1 MPWHAIGAID
11 DALTATRRFL
21 TPFELGT
28 WFRLAIVAFF
38 LGGAGTPLNAANY
51 TVEGPGRFPGGPPDV
66 PLPSEQL
73 LTVVV
78 AFAAFAAVLGLAFAV
93 VSAVMEFVLVDA
105 VVAREVHVRRYVRDR
120 LGKGLR
126 LFGFQVAVALL
137 VAAAVAATA
146 APAVLVGGGPS
157 PWLLVLAVPAFLA
170 LALFVGLLFLF
181 TTDFVVPVMIVRDV
195 GVLDG
200 WRTFWPTL
208 RTNLAQVGLYVVIRW
223 VLALGVGI
231 VVGFVTGL
239 LGLAF
244 LFVVGLP
251 VGLVFFATGGF
262 GPLALVL
269 LVVVGIPVLLA
280 FLLAI
285 AFVQVPVQTYFRY
298 YALLVLADLNPE
310 FDLLGEFGR
319 EVREESSTG

>member
-1 MPWHAIGAID
+1 MSWYALGAID

-21 TPFELGT
+21 MPFELGT

-38 LGGAGTPLNAANY
+38 LGGAGTPLNAVNY
-51 TVEGPGRFPGGPPDV
+51 TVEGPGQFPGGPPDV

-73 LTVVV
+73 LAVVL
-78 AFAAFAAVLGLAFAV
+78 ALAALAAVLGLAFAV

-105 VVAREVHVRRYVRDR
+105 VVAREIHVRRYVRDR
-120 LGKGLR
+120 LDEGLR
-126 LFGFQVAVALL
+126 LFGFQVAVGLL
-137 VAAAVAATA
+137 VAGLLAALFVPT
-146 APAVLVGGGPS
+146 VLTGVVP
-157 PWLLVLAVPAFLA
+157 PLFLLLAIPAFLV
-170 LALFVGLLFLF
+170 LALFVGLLFQL
-181 TTDFVVPVMIVRDV
+181 TTDFVVPVMLARDA

-200 WRTFWPTL
+200 WRAFWPTL
-208 RTNLAQVGLYVVIRW
+208 RTNLAQVALYVVVRW
-223 VLALGVGI
+223 VLGLGVAI

-251 VGLVFFATGGF
+251 VGLAFFATGGF
-262 GPLALVL
+262 GPLALIL

-280 FLLAI
+280 FLLAV

-298 YALLVLADLNPE
+298 YALLVLADLEPE

-319 EVREESSTG
+319 AVREESAGA